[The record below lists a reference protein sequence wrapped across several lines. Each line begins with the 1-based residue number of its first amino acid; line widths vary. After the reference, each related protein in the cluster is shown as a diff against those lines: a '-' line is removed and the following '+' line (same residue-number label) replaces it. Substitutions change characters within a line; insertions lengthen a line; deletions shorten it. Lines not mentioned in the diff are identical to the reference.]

1 MNPSIAA
8 SYPEKWFRNMDV
20 TLLGAIRVMLDPE
33 RITQL
38 YADTFAKIGLTGI
51 SFLYSAL
58 DHAY

>member
-1 MNPSIAA
+1 
-8 SYPEKWFRNMDV
+8 MDV

-38 YADTFAKIGLTGI
+38 YADTFAKIRLTGI